1 MRLSVA
7 SGMVVALVC
16 AGCSLS
22 VGASLSACI
31 ADADKTMAAT
41 PSFAPSGNGSI
52 AGRGADDAERVAIK
66 AGLGR
71 RDDLA
76 RACMQARGFTYDAE
90 GYSRSRPPDA
100 KRVIDYLD
108 GRYWRR
114 SG

>member
-7 SGMVVALVC
+7 SGMVMALVC

-22 VGASLSACI
+22 VGTSLSACI
-31 ADADKTMAAT
+31 ADADKTMAA
-41 PSFAPSGNGSI
+41 APPLPASASDSVSG
-52 AGRGADDAERVAIK
+52 RRTQDAERAAIK
-66 AGLGR
+66 AGMGR

-90 GYSRSRPPDA
+90 GYSRNRPPDS
-100 KRVIDYLD
+100 KRAVDYLD

-114 SG
+114 G